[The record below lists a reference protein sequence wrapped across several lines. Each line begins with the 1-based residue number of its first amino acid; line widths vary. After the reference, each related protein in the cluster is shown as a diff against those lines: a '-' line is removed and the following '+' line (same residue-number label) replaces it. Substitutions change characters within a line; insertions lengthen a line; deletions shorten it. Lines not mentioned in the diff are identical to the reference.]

1 MQENIRTLHREQQ
14 AGQSVAIF
22 EETIICDDLQWCVAL
37 LRKLNTHCREM
48 AHFIAAFGRDFGVL
62 ISSSYLSLHDLYYET
77 CIEMN
82 MARGKGKIDKEITHR
97 KLFLT

>member
-1 MQENIRTLHREQQ
+1 M
-14 AGQSVAIF
+14 
-22 EETIICDDLQWCVAL
+22 
-37 LRKLNTHCREM
+37 
-48 AHFIAAFGRDFGVL
+48 L